1 MKKFLILIIVILLTG
16 CTSNVQS
23 INDDFDIRYKVDE
36 ETCVE
41 YILINGSYK
50 GSIIPRLNRDGTL
63 KLNEK
68 CLIKEVKSE

>member
-23 INDDFDIRYKVDE
+23 INEDFNIHYKLDE

-41 YILINGSYK
+41 YIIIQGSYK
-50 GSIIPRLNRDGTL
+50 GSITPRLNRDGTL
-63 KLNEK
+63 KLNEE
-68 CLIKEVKSE
+68 CLLKEVK